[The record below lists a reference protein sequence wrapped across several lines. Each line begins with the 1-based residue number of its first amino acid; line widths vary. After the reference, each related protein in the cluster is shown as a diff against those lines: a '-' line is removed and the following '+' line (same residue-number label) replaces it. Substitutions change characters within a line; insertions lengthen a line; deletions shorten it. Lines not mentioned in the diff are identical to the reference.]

1 MEKVVNEV
9 KYWIIKGRKWCC
21 SLVLSGRPTLEKN
34 DGIIHEEYVCK
45 SCEIIVYSSVVWW
58 I

>member
-1 MEKVVNEV
+1 MEKIVNGV
-9 KYWIIKGRKWCC
+9 KYWIIEGRKWCC

-45 SCEIIVYSSVVWW
+45 SCEIIVY
-58 I
+58 